1 MQNDPTLDEIPNN
14 HDSGKSKKSLIL
26 VIVSVVII
34 IIVLSVVAFFYFQG
48 DSNNTA
54 DIEPVGQ
61 IENTKPTSIDDTVAP
76 PVTNIEGSQAIDKNL
91 DSDGDGLSDF
101 LEITRYKTHPNNP
114 DTDGDGYTDGEEVS
128 AGYDPLVGASSYS
141 ETCKDDDC
149 LFFDDGLLIL

>member
-1 MQNDPTLDEIPNN
+1 MQNDPTPDEIPNS
-14 HDSGKSKKSLIL
+14 HDTRKSKKNLIL
-26 VIVSVVII
+26 VIVLVVII
-34 IIVLSVVAFFYFQG
+34 IIVLSGGVFFYFQR

-54 DIEPVGQ
+54 DIEPIGQ
-61 IENTKPTSIDDTVAP
+61 TEDSEPRSIDDPDVQ
-76 PVTNIEGSQAIDKNL
+76 PVTNTEDSKVIDKNL

-141 ETCKDDDC
+141 ETCEDDSC
-149 LFFDDGLLIL
+149 YFLTMVY